1 MKVWKKIDEDTPRDT
16 KILLYKK
23 ARKWGGTRL
32 VVVGELTEYNGKT
45 EHLWTG
51 LFHDTVQR
59 FQEVVSPG
67 WNGKFTHWMP
77 LED

>member
-1 MKVWKKIDEDTPRDT
+1 MKHWMKIDDNTPRDT

-23 ARKWGGTRL
+23 ARKWGGVYL
-32 VVVGELTEYNGKT
+32 VVVGELMEYEGKT
-45 EHLWTG
+45 QHLWTG

-59 FQEVVSPG
+59 FKDHISPK
-67 WNGKFTHWMP
+67 WNEKFTHWMP